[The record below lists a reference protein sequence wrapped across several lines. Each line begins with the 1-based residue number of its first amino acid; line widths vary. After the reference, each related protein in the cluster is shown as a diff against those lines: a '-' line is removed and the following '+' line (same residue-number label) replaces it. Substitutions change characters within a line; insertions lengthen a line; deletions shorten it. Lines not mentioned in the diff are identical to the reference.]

1 MSKDENKRIDL
12 KQFEG
17 MSEGPWAY
25 THDPEEGLI
34 IMGGNTMVAELSF
47 LFTNMSPETDET
59 NPSGLDPDA
68 VDARVILASPDLI
81 AALKK
86 AYEKIDKQG
95 EKIADYVERVET
107 FHKMLQEEYEMKHII
122 PLCPENKDDPTEHD
136 WDMGHSAFNC
146 KVCGFEW
153 GKTLRPPK
161 WED

>member
-86 AYEKIDKQG
+86 AYEEIDLLRRKIRLLDVVH
-95 EKIADYVERVET
+95 D
-107 FHKMLQEEYEMKHII
+107 I
-122 PLCPENKDDPTEHD
+122 PNALDAEIKGYGHFRDSFKLLKVNSFIFVFRHLCLTRRRHGPVSVHV
-136 WDMGHSAFNC
+136 A
-146 KVCGFEW
+146 
-153 GKTLRPPK
+153 
-161 WED
+161 